1 MTNLRISGAQYS
13 WPILAETKKNN
24 RGGKDKGL
32 DFYGLYRHQS
42 NIEKDRPATDQVRV
56 NAILKEHG
64 QNEDQSLEK
73 SA

>member
-1 MTNLRISGAQYS
+1 M
-13 WPILAETKKNN
+13 
-24 RGGKDKGL
+24 GGEDKGL
-32 DFYGLYRHQS
+32 DFYGVYRNQS
-42 NIEKDRPATDQVRV
+42 NIEKDRPAIDQVRV